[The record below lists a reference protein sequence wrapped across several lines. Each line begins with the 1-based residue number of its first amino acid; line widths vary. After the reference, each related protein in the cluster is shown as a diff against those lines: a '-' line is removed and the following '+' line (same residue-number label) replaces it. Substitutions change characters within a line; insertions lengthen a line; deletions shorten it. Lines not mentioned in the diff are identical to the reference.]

1 MGKIN
6 LKNINDKDLDTK
18 RLYQS
23 YLVLLAQYSGLVQAV
38 EPTDEELE
46 EAQNRM
52 ELTLRNR
59 LSELEL
65 GAKIA
70 MERVAEEYDV

>member
-1 MGKIN
+1 
-6 LKNINDKDLDTK
+6 
-18 RLYQS
+18 
-23 YLVLLAQYSGLVQAV
+23 
-38 EPTDEELE
+38 
-46 EAQNRM
+46 M

-70 MERVAEEYDV
+70 MDRIGEEYDV

>member
-1 MGKIN
+1 MGKLN
-6 LKNINDKDLDTK
+6 LKNVNVDQMDTK

-23 YLVLLAQYSGLVQAV
+23 YLVLLAQYSGLVQTI

-46 EAQNRM
+46 EAENRM

-70 MERVAEEYDV
+70 MDRIGEEYDV

>member
-6 LKNINDKDLDTK
+6 LKNVNVDQMDTK

-23 YLVLLAQYSGLVQAV
+23 YLVLFAQYSGLVQTI

-46 EAQNRM
+46 EAENRM

-70 MERVAEEYDV
+70 MDRIGEEYDV